1 MNSVDDC
8 KIIQLPKIIDPR
20 GNLTFLENMNQIPF
34 EIKRVFYIYDV
45 PTGESRGSHAHH
57 NLKQF
62 KICLSGSFDV
72 LLDDGKSKKKIHL
85 NRPWQGLFVPSM
97 VWSSEANFDPGSI
110 CLVLV
115 SELYDPE
122 SYIRDYDLFIKL
134 ASTK

>member
-1 MNSVDDC
+1 MNTVDDC
-8 KIIQLPKIIDPR
+8 KIIQLPKITDPR

-45 PTGESRGSHAHH
+45 PTGVSRGSHAHR

-62 KICLSGSFDV
+62 IICLSGSFDV

-97 VWSSEANFDPGSI
+97 IWASEANFDPGSI

>member
-1 MNSVDDC
+1 MNSIDDC
-8 KIIQLPKIIDPR
+8 KIIQLPKITDPR

-45 PTGESRGSHAHH
+45 PAGESRGSHAHH

-62 KICLSGSFDV
+62 IICLSGSFDV

-85 NRPWQGLFVPSM
+85 NKPWQGLFVPSM
-97 VWSSEANFDPGSI
+97 IWSSEANFDPSSV

-134 ASTK
+134 ATTK